1 MSNTVEYRLNIF
13 LNGLYL
19 RAHKMNMEYFEAYT
33 QVKDVKD
40 SDAMKEILEPIVGIK
55 VKLKQAIT
63 IISKTVQS

>member
-33 QVKDVKD
+33 
-40 SDAMKEILEPIVGIK
+40 
-55 VKLKQAIT
+55 
-63 IISKTVQS
+63 